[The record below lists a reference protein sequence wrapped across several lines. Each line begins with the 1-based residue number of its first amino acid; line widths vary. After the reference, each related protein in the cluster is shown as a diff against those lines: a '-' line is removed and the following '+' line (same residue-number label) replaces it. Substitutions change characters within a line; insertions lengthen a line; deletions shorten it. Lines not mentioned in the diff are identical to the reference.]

1 MEEKNIWKWAL
12 QTFLPVILFITYE
25 QTQTEPFSSEHAIA
39 RYVILIGLYFA
50 WNIYVT
56 LVRKGKL

>member
-12 QTFLPVILFITYE
+12 QAFLPVILFITYGL
-25 QTQTEPFSSEHAIA
+25 TQTEPFSSEHSIA
-39 RYVILIGLYFA
+39 RYVILIGLYSA
-50 WNIYVT
+50 WHIYVN